1 MRGVQLTDKTVILS
15 VLAAYAAGAAIVL
28 SILVST
34 VLWPTVSQGF

>member
-1 MRGVQLTDKTVILS
+1 MRGIHVTDRTLILG

-34 VLWPTVSQGF
+34 ILWPGVANGF